1 MKRFLV
7 LLLACCIALGGC
19 GEKEES
25 GIKKEEPVKQ
35 ETEAAR
41 ETDSINGFERA
52 VYGKFNSPAE
62 ENGLGG
68 TLVYVEGVIDG
79 KLDMEDALV
88 ISLIQDDGNGWLISF
103 SDRPNRDSGL
113 ILGSVGKEVR
123 IFGKYEGYSENY
135 KKPVISAFV
144 DGGKVEER
152 NKGGSPE
159 TVWSAKMYLNKDN
172 EAESETPSPTQ
183 EAKEQAG
190 ENTETPEPS
199 LDITMGQQNALRSA
213 MQYLS
218 HSPFSHDGLV
228 EQLEYEGYT
237 SEEAVYAADNC
248 GSDWNEQALKSANSY
263 LSHSAFSHQGLVDQL
278 MYEGFTSE
286 QAAYG
291 ADNCGADWNEQA
303 AKSAGQYLSHSAF
316 SREGLIEQ
324 LQYEGFSVE
333 QATYGAEA
341 NGY

>member
-1 MKRFLV
+1 MKRFFMM
-7 LLLACCIALGGC
+7 LLCCMVLGGC
-19 GEKEES
+19 GEKEKS
-25 GIKKEEPVKQ
+25 GVKEEEPVKQ
-35 ETEAAR
+35 ETEAVGEA
-41 ETDSINGFERA
+41 DSIDGFERA
-52 VYGKFNSPAE
+52 VYGKFNSPSE

-79 KLDMEDALV
+79 KLDIEDALV

-113 ILGSVGKEVR
+113 IFGSVGKKVR

-135 KKPVISAFV
+135 KTPVISAFV

-152 NKGGSPE
+152 NKDGSSE

-172 EAESETPSPTQ
+172 EVESKTSSPAQ
-183 EAKEQAG
+183 GAKEQV
-190 ENTETPEPS
+190 EQNKETPDLSP
-199 LDITMGQQNALRSA
+199 DITMGKQNALKSA
-213 MQYLS
+213 MQYLNY
-218 HSPFSHDGLV
+218 SPFSHDGLV
-228 EQLEYEGYT
+228 EQLGYEGYT

-248 GSDWNEQALKSANSY
+248 GADWNEQALKSANSY
-263 LSHSAFSHQGLVDQL
+263 LSYSAFSRQGLIDQL
-278 MYEGFTSE
+278 MYEGFTNE
-286 QAAYG
+286 QATYG

-303 AKSAGQYLSHSAF
+303 AKSAGQYLDYSAF
-316 SREGLIEQ
+316 SREGLIDQ
-324 LQYEGFSVE
+324 LQYEGFTAE